1 MVYLLLENGF
11 EMCEALAPVDI
22 LRRGGV
28 NVTTVGVSGKKIN
41 SSHGVEV
48 MADVEFSETDFSE
61 MEMLII
67 PGGQPGVDN
76 LWGNERVREL
86 VAETAEKKIK
96 ISAICAAPIILARLG
111 ILDGRK
117 CTCYPSC
124 SDELPRDG
132 FVKDAGVVCDGEII
146 TGHAAGDAFDFAF
159 AILSNLRGEEVAES
173 VKCAVCYDKK

>member
-28 NVTTVGVSGKKIN
+28 NVTTVGVSAKNVK

-48 MADVEFSETDFSE
+48 SADVIFAETDFAE

-76 LWGNERVREL
+76 LWENEKVRE
-86 VAETAEKKIK
+86 
-96 ISAICAAPIILARLG
+96 
-111 ILDGRK
+111 
-117 CTCYPSC
+117 
-124 SDELPRDG
+124 
-132 FVKDAGVVCDGEII
+132 FV
-146 TGHAAGDAFDFAF
+146 
-159 AILSNLRGEEVAES
+159 
-173 VKCAVCYDKK
+173 

>member
-28 NVTTVGVSGKKIN
+28 EVATVGVTDMTVT
-41 SSHGVEV
+41 SSHGVAIT
-48 MADVEFSETDFSE
+48 ADKAFSDISLSD

-76 LWGNERVREL
+76 LWANDAMKAL
-86 VAETAEKKIK
+86 VSEVYGAGIK

-111 ILDGRK
+111 ILDNK
-117 CTCYPSC
+117 SSVCYSEC
-124 SDELPRDG
+124 RDELAGANYCENLGVEKDG
-132 FVKDAGVVCDGEII
+132 NII
-146 TGHAAGDAFDFAF
+146 TGRAAGDAYDFAF
-159 AILSNLRGEEVAES
+159 EILASLRGEDEVKKIKSAI
-173 VKCAVCYDKK
+173 CYE

>member
-28 NVTTVGVSGKKIN
+28 DVATVGVSGREVT
-41 SSHGVEV
+41 SSHGVTV
-48 MADVEFSETDFSE
+48 IADKAFSEIALSE

-76 LWGNERVREL
+76 LWENEAVREL
-86 VAETAEKKIK
+86 VMKVHDAGIK

-111 ILDGRK
+111 ILDGK
-117 CTCYPSC
+117 TSVCYPSC
-124 SDELPRDG
+124 RDELSSAD
-132 FVKDAGVVCDGEII
+132 FCENVGVVSCDGII
-146 TGHAAGDAFDFAF
+146 TGRAAGDAYDFAF
-159 AILSNLRGEEVAES
+159 EILRTLCGEKEEKIVRDAI
-173 VKCAVCYDKK
+173 CYE

>member
-28 NVTTVGVSGKKIN
+28 NVETVGVSGKTVK
-41 SSHGVEV
+41 SSHGVEIT
-48 MADVEFSETDFSE
+48 ADVLFAECDFSD

-76 LWGNERVREL
+76 LWENEKVREFVL
-86 VAETAEKKIK
+86 EVSKRKIK
-96 ISAICAAPIILARLG
+96 ISAICAAPIILSRLG
-111 ILDGRK
+111 ILDGKK

-124 SDELPRDG
+124 SDELPEEG
-132 FVKDAGVVCDGEII
+132 FMKDTGVIRDGEIT
-146 TGHAAGDAFDFAF
+146 TGRAAGDAFDFAF
-159 AILSNLRGEEVAES
+159 ELLSLLRGKEVAES
-173 VKCAVCYDKK
+173 VASAVCYDKK

>member
-28 NVTTVGVSGKKIN
+28 EIAMVGVSGDFIK

-48 MADVEFSETDFSE
+48 KADKAFSEISTDD

-76 LWGNERVREL
+76 LWANEAVREL
-86 VAETAEKKIK
+86 VTDVYHKGIK
-96 ISAICAAPIILARLG
+96 IGAICAAPIILARLG
-111 ILDGRK
+111 MLDGVK
-117 CTCYPSC
+117 SVCYPSC
-124 SDELPRDG
+124 SPELAVADFCEG
-132 FVKDAGVVCDGEII
+132 LGVAAEGNII
-146 TGHAAGDAFDFAF
+146 TARAAGDAYDFAF
-159 AILSNLRGEEVAES
+159 TLLDALRGADVAE
-173 VKCAVCYDKK
+173 KIKDAICYE

>member
-1 MVYLLLENGF
+1 MVYMLLENGF

-28 NVTTVGVSGKKIN
+28 NVTTVGVSAKNIK

-48 MADVEFSETDFSE
+48 TADALFSETDFSE

-76 LWGNERVREL
+76 LWENEKVREL
-86 VAETAEKKIK
+86 VSETAEKKIK
-96 ISAICAAPIILARLG
+96 ISAICAAPMILSRLG
-111 ILDGRK
+111 ILDGKK

-124 SDELPRDG
+124 SDELPEDG
-132 FVKDAGVVCDGEII
+132 FMKNTGVIRDGEII
-146 TGHAAGDAFDFAF
+146 TGRAAGDAFDFAF
-159 AILSNLRGEEVAES
+159 EILAVLRGKEVADS
-173 VKCAVCYDKK
+173 VASAVCYDKK

>member
-28 NVTTVGVSGKKIN
+28 NVTTVGVSGKRIK

-48 MADVEFSETDFSE
+48 SADVEFAETDFSDI
-61 MEMLII
+61 EMLVI

-76 LWGNERVREL
+76 LWENEKVREL
-86 VAETAEKKIK
+86 VAETAKRKIK
-96 ISAICAAPIILARLG
+96 IAAICAAPMILARLG
-111 ILDGRK
+111 ILDGKK

-124 SDELPRDG
+124 SDELPKDGFMKNTGVVRDG
-132 FVKDAGVVCDGEII
+132 AII
-146 TGHAAGDAFDFAF
+146 TGRAAGDALDFGF
-159 AILSNLRGEEVAES
+159 EILANLRGEEVAES
-173 VKCAVCYDKK
+173 VKSAVCYDKK

>member
-28 NVTTVGVSGKKIN
+28 NVTTIGVSGKEVK
-41 SSHGVEV
+41 SSHGVSV
-48 MADVEFSETDFSE
+48 CADAVFSDADFSE
-61 MEMLII
+61 IEMLII

-76 LWGNERVREL
+76 LWENEKIRAL
-86 VAETAEKKIK
+86 VKGVAEKKIK

-111 ILDGRK
+111 VLEGRK

-124 SDELPRDG
+124 SEELPSDG
-132 FVKDAGVVCDGEII
+132 FNGKLGVVRDGEII
-146 TGHAAGDAFDFAF
+146 TARAAGDAYDFAF
-159 AILSNLRGEEVAES
+159 EILSVLRGKEVAEA
-173 VKCAVCYDKK
+173 VKDAICY

>member
-11 EMCEALAPVDI
+11 EMCEALASVDI

-28 NVTTVGVSGKKIN
+28 DVATVGVSGKTIS

-48 MADVEFSETDFSE
+48 IADREFSEISLSD

-76 LWGNERVREL
+76 LWENDALKALVERVY
-86 VAETAEKKIK
+86 AEDIK

-111 ILDGRK
+111 MLDNKK
-117 CTCYPSC
+117 CVCYPSC
-124 SDELPRDG
+124 SEELKKANFCKNLGVAKDG
-132 FVKDAGVVCDGEII
+132 NII
-146 TGHAAGDAFDFAF
+146 TGRAAGDAYDFALE
-159 AILSNLRGEEVAES
+159 ILRTLRGDEKAERVRKS
-173 VKCAVCYDKK
+173 ICYE

>member
-28 NVTTVGVSGKKIN
+28 NVTTVGVSGKEIK
-41 SSHGVEV
+41 SSHGVGV
-48 MADVEFSETDFSE
+48 TADALLSDIDFSE

-76 LWGNERVREL
+76 LWENEKIREL
-86 VAETAEKKIK
+86 VSQVADKKIK

-111 ILDGRK
+111 ILDGKK

-124 SDELPRDG
+124 EEELPKDG
-132 FVKDAGVVCDGEII
+132 FDGKAGVVRDGEII
-146 TGHAAGDAFDFAF
+146 TGRAAGDAYDFAF
-159 AILSNLRGEEVAES
+159 EILRELRGEEVAEA
-173 VKCAVCYDKK
+173 VKNAICYS

>member
-28 NVTTVGVSGKKIN
+28 DVATVGVSAKTIS
-41 SSHGVEV
+41 SSHGVPV
-48 MADVEFSETDFSE
+48 VADKVFSDISLSD

-76 LWGNERVREL
+76 LWENDAVKALVRE
-86 VAETAEKKIK
+86 VYDKGIK

-117 CTCYPSC
+117 SVCYPSC
-124 SDELPRDG
+124 SPELVNADFRSGLGVANDG
-132 FVKDAGVVCDGEII
+132 DII
-146 TGHAAGDAFDFAF
+146 TGRAAGDAYDFAF
-159 AILSNLRGEEVAES
+159 EILTALRGADEAE
-173 VKCAVCYDKK
+173 KIKGAICYE

>member
-28 NVTTVGVSGKKIN
+28 DVATVGVSGMTVT
-41 SSHGVEV
+41 SSHGVSV
-48 MADVEFSETDFSE
+48 TVDKAFSEVSLSD

-76 LWGNERVREL
+76 LWDNSAVREL
-86 VAETAEKKIK
+86 VKEVYDAGIK

-111 ILDGRK
+111 MLDGK
-117 CTCYPSC
+117 KSVCYPSC
-124 SDELPRDG
+124 SNELECASFCDG
-132 FVKDAGVVCDGEII
+132 AGVVKDGEII
-146 TGHAAGDAFDFAF
+146 TARAAGDAYDFAF
-159 AILSNLRGEEVAES
+159 EILGTLRGKDEVKKIKSAI
-173 VKCAVCYDKK
+173 CYE

>member
-28 NVTTVGVSGKKIN
+28 DIATVGVSGREVT
-41 SSHGVEV
+41 SSHGVTV
-48 MADVEFSETDFSE
+48 VADKEFPDIDLSD

-76 LWGNERVREL
+76 LWENEAVREL
-86 VAETAEKKIK
+86 VMKVCGEGIK

-111 ILDGRK
+111 ILDGK
-117 CTCYPSC
+117 TAVCYPSC
-124 SDELPRDG
+124 SEELQRADFRDG
-132 FVKDAGVVCDGEII
+132 CGVASCDGII
-146 TGHAAGDAFDFAF
+146 TGRAAGDAYDFAF
-159 AILSNLRGEEVAES
+159 EILRAICGEKEEARVREAI
-173 VKCAVCYDKK
+173 CYE

>member
-28 NVTTVGVSGKKIN
+28 NVTTVGVSGKLIK

-48 MADVEFSETDFSE
+48 SADIELSETDFSE

-76 LWGNERVREL
+76 LWENERVRAL
-86 VAETAEKKIK
+86 VSEAAERKIK
-96 ISAICAAPIILARLG
+96 ISAICAAPMILARLG
-111 ILDGRK
+111 ILDGKK

-124 SDELPRDG
+124 SDELPSDG
-132 FVKDAGVVCDGEII
+132 FMKNTGVVRDGEII
-146 TGHAAGDAFDFAF
+146 TGRAAGDAFDFGF
-159 AILSNLRGEEVAES
+159 EILSHLRGEEIAES

>member
-28 NVTTVGVSGKKIN
+28 NVTTVGVSGKLIK

-48 MADVEFSETDFSE
+48 SADIELSETDFSE

-76 LWGNERVREL
+76 LWENERVRAL
-86 VAETAEKKIK
+86 VSETAERKIK
-96 ISAICAAPIILARLG
+96 ISAICAAPMILARLG
-111 ILDGRK
+111 ILDGKK

-124 SDELPRDG
+124 SDELPSDG
-132 FVKDAGVVCDGEII
+132 FMKNTGVVRDGEII
-146 TGHAAGDAFDFAF
+146 TGRAAGDAFDFGF
-159 AILSNLRGEEVAES
+159 EILSVLRGEEIAES

>member
-28 NVTTVGVSGKKIN
+28 DVATVGVSGREVT
-41 SSHGVEV
+41 SSHGVKIS
-48 MADVEFSETDFSE
+48 ADKEFSDIVLSD

-76 LWGNERVREL
+76 LWENEAVREL
-86 VAETAEKKIK
+86 VINVHNAGIK

-111 ILDGRK
+111 ILDGK
-117 CTCYPSC
+117 TAVCYPSC
-124 SDELPRDG
+124 STELEKADFRNG
-132 FVKDAGVVCDGEII
+132 CGVASCDGII
-146 TGHAAGDAFDFAF
+146 TGRAAGDAYDFAF
-159 AILSNLRGEEVAES
+159 EILRTLCGEKETARVRDAI
-173 VKCAVCYDKK
+173 CYE